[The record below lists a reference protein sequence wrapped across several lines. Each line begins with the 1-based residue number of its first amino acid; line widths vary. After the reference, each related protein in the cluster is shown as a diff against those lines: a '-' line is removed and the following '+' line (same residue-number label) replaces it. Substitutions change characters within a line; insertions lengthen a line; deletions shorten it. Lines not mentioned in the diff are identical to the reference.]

1 MVLMSAVNAGDAK
14 AALAIGNDTDFPDL
28 SFVSPE
34 ATRLHKQLLKQSLPA
49 TLKVIESDSIESALV
64 QSLDYRVLCALY
76 KSQRGVEQINRFI
89 ESRLVRLGH
98 MQPNQLWYKG
108 RPILIMRNNPGTGL
122 YNGDTGLIWPDDK
135 GNMMAWFADT
145 DNNVRPVAPG
155 RLPTHQTCYAMTVH
169 KTQGSEFTR
178 VLLVLPNSPHALL
191 SRDLLYT
198 GITRARSSAEVYG
211 SEDAISQ
218 GCETKRERASGLQD
232 RLWGE

>member
-1 MVLMSAVNAGDAK
+1 
-14 AALAIGNDTDFPDL
+14 
-28 SFVSPE
+28 
-34 ATRLHKQLLKQSLPA
+34 
-49 TLKVIESDSIESALV
+49 
-64 QSLDYRVLCALY
+64 
-76 KSQRGVEQINRFI
+76 
-89 ESRLVRLGH
+89 
-98 MQPNQLWYKG
+98 
-108 RPILIMRNNPGTGL
+108 
-122 YNGDTGLIWPDDK
+122 
-135 GNMMAWFADT
+135 MAWFADT